1 MGPRHLQER
10 LGGDVQDSS
19 GPTLDGVVANTTVPG
34 FRACQVLLV
43 NPISKD
49 KKMTNKGQICIIPSR
64 FSNLKRLIESA
75 IHPN

>member
-10 LGGDVQDSS
+10 LGGDVEDSS

-34 FRACQVLLV
+34 FRACLVLLV
-43 NPISKD
+43 NPIPRD
-49 KKMTNKGQICIIPSR
+49 KKMTNKGQICIKPSR
-64 FSNLKRLIESA
+64 FFNLKRLIESE